1 MWGTQIQI
9 STLFNLKQEHNL
21 DFPEEH
27 PNYWDAESVFP
38 DKIIHFYGKKQT
50 LIRTQKTRNKLYSLV
65 AWELS
70 LVERTP
76 NWCPCF
82 HWENNSNLSAYHVR
96 GLLNNWFGTDHS
108 PEFIHNTYWE
118 LLFLLCTMKNLTNL
132 WNY

>member
-1 MWGTQIQI
+1 MMWGTQIQI

-76 NWCPCF
+76 N
-82 HWENNSNLSAYHVR
+82 
-96 GLLNNWFGTDHS
+96 
-108 PEFIHNTYWE
+108 
-118 LLFLLCTMKNLTNL
+118 
-132 WNY
+132 